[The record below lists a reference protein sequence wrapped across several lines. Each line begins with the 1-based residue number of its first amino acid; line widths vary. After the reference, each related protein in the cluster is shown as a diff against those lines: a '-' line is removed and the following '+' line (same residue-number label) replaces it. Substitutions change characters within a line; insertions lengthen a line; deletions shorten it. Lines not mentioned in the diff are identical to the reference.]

1 MRDLFEK
8 QHPLLASIKNVGFKN
23 INYKVIAKDYTGN
36 EAPYIHIGG
45 IAATIRKSK
54 IAQCYSTGN
63 IYCEEGEEIFVRNGA
78 IGSEIIDSSMI
89 INCYSNVDI
98 YEKSYSKNAMV
109 AGIIAWMADS
119 TVENCYAQVKI
130 SAKCTQGYMY
140 VGGINAS
147 GENGN
152 VINCV
157 TLWDNM
163 LDSYGFYSYVDRISY
178 FARKYGNISMY
189 SYDQNA
195 KKASTYKGLG
205 WDFKR
210 IWMISKGYPVLKINE
225 NH

>member
-1 MRDLFEK
+1 MSDLFEK

-36 EAPYIHIGG
+36 EDPYIHIGG

-54 IAQCYSTGN
+54 IAQCY
-63 IYCEEGEEIFVRNGA
+63 
-78 IGSEIIDSSMI
+78 
-89 INCYSNVDI
+89 
-98 YEKSYSKNAMV
+98 
-109 AGIIAWMADS
+109 S